1 MCYSIKLI
9 SVFISISGKIIKW
22 VAISILWGTESSN
35 NGSGDGCGG
44 GTDVVVIVLPP
55 DNTYPQI
62 CVPGP
67 MLNILYALT

>member
-1 MCYSIKLI
+1 M
-9 SVFISISGKIIKW
+9 
-22 VAISILWGTESSN
+22 AISILWGTESSN